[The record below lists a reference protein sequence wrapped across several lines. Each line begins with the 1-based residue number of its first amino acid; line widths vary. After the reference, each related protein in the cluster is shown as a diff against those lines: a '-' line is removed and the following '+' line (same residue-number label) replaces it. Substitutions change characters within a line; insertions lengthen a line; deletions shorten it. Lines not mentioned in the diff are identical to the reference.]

1 MSVLLEIENL
11 RAWYGASQVLHGVDL
26 RVGAGEVVALA
37 GRNGSGRSTLA
48 KALMSM
54 VEADG
59 VRRFAGAD
67 LTPLRTF
74 EIARLGLGYVAEQ
87 RDVFPTLS
95 VDENLRLG
103 LTKRGSSARA
113 GALRASLRGALRR
126 APRFTI
132 DDAHALF
139 PILLERRSARAGVLS
154 GGEQQM
160 LALARALVG
169 DPDLLFVDE
178 PAEGLSAQMAARVG
192 ACLRAL
198 RERGVA
204 LLLIEQRLE
213 LAPGL
218 ADRVAVMGH
227 GRIVFEGTPQA
238 LVQREDV
245 VRDWLGVG

>member
-1 MSVLLEIENL
+1 MSALLEVANL

-26 RVGAGEVVALA
+26 RVAAGEVVALA

-54 VEADG
+54 VDADG

-67 LTPLRTF
+67 LAPLRTF

-87 RDVFPTLS
+87 RDVFPTLT

-103 LTKRGSSARA
+103 LAKRRL
-113 GALRASLRGALRR
+113 GAQH
-126 APRFTI
+126 FTL
-132 DDAHALF
+132 DDARALF
-139 PILLERRSARAGVLS
+139 PILHERRHARAGVLS

-169 DPDLLFVDE
+169 GPDLLIVDE
-178 PAEGLSAQMAARVG
+178 PAEGLAAQMAARVG
-192 ACLRAL
+192 ACLREHGIA
-198 RERGVA
+198 V
-204 LLLIEQRLE
+204 LLIEQRLE

-218 ADRVAVMGH
+218 ADRIAVMGH

-238 LVQREDV
+238 LAQREDV

>member
-1 MSVLLEIENL
+1 MTALLEVGNL

-26 RVGAGEVVALA
+26 RIGAGEIVALA

-54 VEADG
+54 VEAEG
-59 VRRFAGAD
+59 VRRFAGVD
-67 LTPLRTF
+67 LAPLRTF

-103 LTKRGSSARA
+103 LAKRGAT
-113 GALRASLRGALRR
+113 
-126 APRFTI
+126 RFTI
-132 DDAHALF
+132 DDARALF
-139 PILLERRSARAGVLS
+139 PILRERRSARAGVLS

-169 DPDLLFVDE
+169 DPDLLIVDE
-178 PAEGLSAQMAARVG
+178 PAEGLAAQMAARVG

-198 RERGVA
+198 RERGIAV
-204 LLLIEQRLE
+204 LLIEQRLE

-218 ADRVAVMGH
+218 ADRIAVMGH
-227 GRIVFEGTPQA
+227 GRIVFEGTPGA
-238 LVQREDV
+238 LAQREDI

>member
-1 MSVLLEIENL
+1 MTALLEVGNL

-26 RVGAGEVVALA
+26 RIGAGEIVALA

-54 VEADG
+54 VEAEG
-59 VRRFAGAD
+59 VRRFAGVD
-67 LTPLRTF
+67 LAPLRTF

-95 VDENLRLG
+95 VDENLSLG
-103 LTKRGSSARA
+103 LAKRG
-113 GALRASLRGALRR
+113 

-132 DDAHALF
+132 DDARALF
-139 PILLERRSARAGVLS
+139 PILRERRSARAGVLS

-160 LALARALVG
+160 LVLARALVG
-169 DPDLLFVDE
+169 DPDLLVVDE
-178 PAEGLSAQMAARVG
+178 PAEGLAAQMAARVG

-198 RERGVA
+198 RERGIAV
-204 LLLIEQRLE
+204 LLIEQRLE

-218 ADRVAVMGH
+218 ADRIAVMGH
-227 GRIVFEGTPQA
+227 GRIVFEGTRGTLA
-238 LVQREDV
+238 QREDI

>member
-1 MSVLLEIENL
+1 MNTLLEVANL

-48 KALMSM
+48 KALISM

-59 VRRFAGAD
+59 TRRFAGVD
-67 LTPLRTF
+67 LAPLRTF

-103 LTKRGSSARA
+103 LAKRGPGARA
-113 GALRASLRGALRR
+113 GERRGALRR

-139 PILLERRSARAGVLS
+139 PILRERRSARAGVLS

-169 DPDLLFVDE
+169 DPDLLIVDE

-227 GRIVFEGTPQA
+227 GRIVFEGAPQA
-238 LVQREDV
+238 LVQRDDV

>member
-1 MSVLLEIENL
+1 MNALLEVGNL
-11 RAWYGASQVLHGVDL
+11 RAWYGASQVLHGVEL
-26 RVGAGEVVALA
+26 RIGAGEIVALA

-54 VEADG
+54 VEAEG
-59 VRRFAGAD
+59 VRRFAGVD
-67 LTPLRTF
+67 LAPLRTF

-87 RDVFPTLS
+87 RDVFPTLT
-95 VDENLRLG
+95 VDENLSLG
-103 LTKRGSSARA
+103 LAKRG
-113 GALRASLRGALRR
+113 

-132 DDAHALF
+132 DDARALF
-139 PILLERRSARAGVLS
+139 PILRERRGARAGVLS

-169 DPDLLFVDE
+169 GPDLLIVDE

-192 ACLRAL
+192 ACLHAL
-198 RERGVA
+198 RERGIAV
-204 LLLIEQRLE
+204 LLIEQRLE

-227 GRIVFEGTPQA
+227 GRIVFEGTPQTLA
-238 LVQREDV
+238 QREDI

>member
-1 MSVLLEIENL
+1 MNALLEVGNL

-26 RVGAGEVVALA
+26 RIGAGEIVALA

-54 VEADG
+54 VEAEG
-59 VRRFAGAD
+59 VRGFAGVD
-67 LTPLRTF
+67 LAPLRTF

-87 RDVFPTLS
+87 RDVFPTLT
-95 VDENLRLG
+95 VDENLSLG
-103 LTKRGSSARA
+103 LAKRG
-113 GALRASLRGALRR
+113 

-132 DDAHALF
+132 DDARALF
-139 PILLERRSARAGVLS
+139 PILRERRGARAGVLS

-169 DPDLLFVDE
+169 GPDLLIVDE

-198 RERGVA
+198 RERGIAV
-204 LLLIEQRLE
+204 LLIEQRLE

-227 GRIVFEGTPQA
+227 GRIVFEGTPQTLA
-238 LVQREDV
+238 QREDI